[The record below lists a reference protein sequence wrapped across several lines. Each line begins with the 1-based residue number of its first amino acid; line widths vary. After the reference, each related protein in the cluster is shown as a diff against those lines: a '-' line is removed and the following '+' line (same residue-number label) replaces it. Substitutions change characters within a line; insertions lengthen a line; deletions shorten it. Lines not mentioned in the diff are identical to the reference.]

1 MELEKLIENLEY
13 LDNRGVRS
21 IKLVFCEK
29 NLNVKQLLNEIK
41 LRDPSKG

>member
-1 MELEKLIENLEY
+1 MELKKLIESLEY
-13 LDNRGVRS
+13 LDNKGVRS